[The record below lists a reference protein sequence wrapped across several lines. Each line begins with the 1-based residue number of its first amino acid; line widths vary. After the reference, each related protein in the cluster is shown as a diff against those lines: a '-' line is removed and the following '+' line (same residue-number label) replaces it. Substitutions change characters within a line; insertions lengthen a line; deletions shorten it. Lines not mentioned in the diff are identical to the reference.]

1 MMKPNFWLATF
12 VGVALTLASAAL
24 GQTVQIADL
33 QPGRIVGT
41 VTDINNDTIP
51 DAIVVLDGSAT
62 TDQRRIATDE
72 NGYFEFVDVK
82 AGAPYR
88 VSIHAE
94 GFADW
99 TSPAVVLEPGQCKI
113 MTDIQ
118 LRIAMAVTTVQV
130 TYDPVRVAT
139 EQVKM
144 QEKQRVLGF
153 IPNFYVVYD
162 RDPAP
167 MTAKLK
173 FQLAF
178 KVVVDPV
185 TATGIAF
192 YSGIE
197 QAGDRPN
204 YGQGAQGFGKR
215 VGANAAGGFTDIMIG
230 GAILPSLL
238 HQDPPYFIR
247 AQAQPCLECVMRCL
261 DPLFV
266 REMTGNGSP
275 TIPALEAI
283 WDRLLFPMLTF
294 RSLMV
299 VWQWCLRI
307 LRSILENASS
317 QASLRSSFW
326 ADLPI
331 EPVFQNSR
339 SPLRSAHCQITG
351 ALIDEI
357 I

>member
-99 TSPAVVLEPGQCKI
+99 TSPVVVLEPGQCKM

-130 TYDPVRVAT
+130 TYDPVQVAT

-238 HQDPPYFIR
+238 HQDPRYFYKGTGTTMSRMRYAMSRPFICKGDDGKW
-247 AQAQPCLECVMRCL
+247 QPNYSSIGGDLGSSAISYAYFPKSDGGVAMV
-261 DPLFV
+261 FTNFAIN
-266 REMTGNGSP
+266 TG
-275 TIPALEAI
+275 E
-283 WDRLLFPMLTF
+283 
-294 RSLMV
+294 
-299 VWQWCLRI
+299 RI
-307 LRSILENASS
+307 V
-317 QASLRSSFW
+317 ASLAQEFVLGRFTHRAGISK
-326 ADLPI
+326 
-331 EPVFQNSR
+331 
-339 SPLRSAHCQITG
+339 
-351 ALIDEI
+351 
-357 I
+357 